1 MSSFTGRLVACAIA
15 ATCPLQAMAQASKPA
30 SKPAPK
36 EEPVKSGT
44 YNLDPDHGKITW
56 SLSHLGFSTYTGQF
70 SHVTGTLSL
79 DPAHVDRSKLS
90 VTIDVSSVGSFNA
103 TLDTELKGDKFLNV
117 STFPTATYTSTRVEP
132 TGPKTA
138 TVHGDLTMLGVT
150 KPVILKV
157 TFNRAGMNPA
167 ANAYE
172 VGFDG
177 HAVFNRSQFGL
188 TAYLPYVGDQVSL
201 DLEGEF
207 HLAP

>member
-1 MSSFTGRLVACAIA
+1 MPAFIGRLVAFVMA
-15 ATCPLQAMAQASKPA
+15 ATCPLQAMAQAPQSA
-30 SKPAPK
+30 AE
-36 EEPVKSGT
+36 EEPVKPGT
-44 YNLDPDHGKITW
+44 YNLDPVHGKITW

-79 DPAHVDRSKLS
+79 DPAHVDQSKLN
-90 VTIDVSSVGSFNA
+90 VTIDVSSVGSFNS
-103 TLDTELKGDKFLNV
+103 TLDTELKGDKFLKV
-117 STFPTATYTSTRVEP
+117 GTFPTATYTSTRVEP

-157 TFNRAGMNPA
+157 TFNRAGTNPL

-177 HAVFNRSQFGL
+177 HAVFNRSQFGVS
-188 TAYLPYVGDQVSL
+188 AYLPYVGDQVSL

-207 HLAP
+207 HLAS